1 MIAAWMAY
9 ALVAGA
15 FFGAAAWTVE
25 RLLRNHRRPSR
36 FVWLGGMLLSTFWPV
51 WTLARPKPE
60 GPVTGP
66 PPGTSLV
73 PLEPLTLQVGSMSV
87 WASLDRP
94 LIALWVVSSS
104 ALLLLG
110 LALLLRTRN
119 LRKRCRG
126 GEDGGREVLFSEELG
141 PAVVGVFKP
150 KIILPRWCEGMEEA
164 GLRLILAHESEHLR
178 ARDLPLT
185 VFSGVLPVFVPWS
198 LPVWW
203 MWHRLRIAAEGD
215 CDLRV
220 LKNNPGSSRTYMEL
234 LLEVGQRFPT
244 SWAAAAMLS
253 EPERTLAR
261 RIRTMTMPVPSKPLL
276 KGTVLLGVGSILIAV
291 ACGVPK
297 PTSVENESEPPS
309 AAAPSQGEVP
319 ELSRLAREAIE
330 EPSYTPLSRR
340 PEITNRLEV
349 ALALERE
356 YPPLLRDAGVTGRV
370 SVWLFIDE
378 EGRVRR
384 TKVNESSGLAAF
396 DDAAVR
402 VAETIQFSPGMNGGE
417 AVPVWISLPIMFS
430 VRDAGDARIPEG
442 PGLKG
447 STASDAG
454 GNAKTPEA
462 TETPGPTEFT
472 QAPALLNREEVLR
485 AIEDHYPPLLRDAG
499 IGGRVAVRLHIGEDG
514 NVLNTALSESSGHKA
529 LDEAAIR
536 VASDLRF
543 TPALNGTKTVPV
555 WISLPIQFAVREP
568 Q

>member
-66 PPGTSLV
+66 PAGTSLV

-164 GLRLILAHESEHLR
+164 GLRLILDHESEHLR

-244 SWAAAAMLS
+244 GWAAAQTAAQGNRSPGGGIDPHRCRLWSS
-253 EPERTLAR
+253 EAHIGGKRIGTAFGSGPESGGSPGTLEAGPGGHRGAVLHAPLAPAR
-261 RIRTMTMPVPSKPLL
+261 DHEPAGGGACP
-276 KGTVLLGVGSILIAV
+276 GT
-291 ACGVPK
+291 GVP
-297 PTSVENESEPPS
+297 
-309 AAAPSQGEVP
+309 AAS
-319 ELSRLAREAIE
+319 
-330 EPSYTPLSRR
+330 
-340 PEITNRLEV
+340 
-349 ALALERE
+349 
-356 YPPLLRDAGVTGRV
+356 
-370 SVWLFIDE
+370 
-378 EGRVRR
+378 
-384 TKVNESSGLAAF
+384 
-396 DDAAVR
+396 
-402 VAETIQFSPGMNGGE
+402 
-417 AVPVWISLPIMFS
+417 
-430 VRDAGDARIPEG
+430 
-442 PGLKG
+442 
-447 STASDAG
+447 
-454 GNAKTPEA
+454 
-462 TETPGPTEFT
+462 
-472 QAPALLNREEVLR
+472 
-485 AIEDHYPPLLRDAG
+485 
-499 IGGRVAVRLHIGEDG
+499 
-514 NVLNTALSESSGHKA
+514 
-529 LDEAAIR
+529 
-536 VASDLRF
+536 
-543 TPALNGTKTVPV
+543 
-555 WISLPIQFAVREP
+555 
-568 Q
+568 